1 MKAKIKDGCIKMS
14 KMVAMIARNVLEMQR
29 RWLPLFAKNMV
40 ACSSFSPRNREL
52 NCKGRK

>member
-29 RWLPLFAKNMV
+29 RWLPLFAKNMGGL
-40 ACSSFSPRNREL
+40 FL
-52 NCKGRK
+52 IFT